1 MQAINDFILAAA
13 GQPWVL
19 VLVFA
24 CCVIDG
30 FFPPIPSESVVV
42 GLAAVAATADVPNP
56 VLLIATAAAGAFVG
70 DNLAYLI
77 GRGTGTQRWAWMRGP
92 RMQGAFLWA
101 GSELRKRPASL
112 ILVARFVP
120 IGRVAVNLTAGA
132 THFPRARFMSLT
144 VLSALLW
151 ASYSVGI
158 GLFVGPWFEKNHV
171 LGAAIAIVCAIV
183 LGIAVDFV
191 ISRLR
196 GRTPEEPTPAVPPA
210 DPPPNIRRPER
221 SGPRPARGT
230 LRSDLRHV
238 AERTSSQVPPVCCRR
253 FVTA

>member
-56 VLLIATAAAGAFVG
+56 VLLIATAAAGAFLG
-70 DNLAYLI
+70 DNLAYLF

-101 GSELRKRPASL
+101 GRELRKRPASL

-132 THFPRARFMSLT
+132 TRYPRSRFMSLT

-151 ASYSVGI
+151 AGYSVGI
-158 GLFVGPWFEKNHV
+158 GLFVGPWFEENHV
-171 LGAAIAIVCAIV
+171 LGAAIAIVCAVV
-183 LGIAVDFV
+183 LGLAVDYV

-196 GRTPEEPTPAVPPA
+196 GRATAEPIPSVPPA
-210 DPPPNIRRPER
+210 ERPP
-221 SGPRPARGT
+221 AGT
-230 LRSDLRHV
+230 
-238 AERTSSQVPPVCCRR
+238 
-253 FVTA
+253 

>member
-42 GLAAVAATADVPNP
+42 GLAAVAATAGVPNP
-56 VLLIATAAAGAFVG
+56 FLLIATAAAGAWVG

-77 GRGTGTQRWAWMRGP
+77 GRRTGTRRWAWQRGV
-92 RMQGAFLWA
+92 RMQAAFRWA
-101 GSELRKRPASL
+101 GRELRKRPASL

-132 THFPRARFMSLT
+132 THYPRPRFMSLT
-144 VLSALLW
+144 VLSAVLW
-151 ASYSVGI
+151 AGYSVGI

-171 LGAAIAIVCAIV
+171 LGAAIAIVCAVV
-183 LGIAVDFV
+183 LGILVDFV
-191 ISRLR
+191 IGKVR
-196 GRTPEEPTPAVPPA
+196 GRVPEEATRSVPPA
-210 DPPPNIRRPER
+210 E
-221 SGPRPARGT
+221 S
-230 LRSDLRHV
+230 
-238 AERTSSQVPPVCCRR
+238 
-253 FVTA
+253 

>member
-30 FFPPIPSESVVV
+30 FFPPVPSESAVV
-42 GLAAVAATADVPNP
+42 GLAAVAATAGVPSP
-56 VLLIATAAAGAFVG
+56 GLLIATAAAGAWVG
-70 DNLAYLI
+70 DNLAYLL
-77 GRGTGTQRWAWMRGP
+77 GRATGTRRWGWMRRP
-92 RMQGAFLWA
+92 RMQRAFRWA
-101 GSELRKRPASL
+101 GKELRKRAASL

-132 THFPRARFMSLT
+132 THYPRPRFMSLT

-151 ASYSVGI
+151 ATYSVGI
-158 GLFVGPWFEKNHV
+158 GLFVGPWFEKNHL
-171 LGAAIAIVCAIV
+171 LGAAIAIIFAVS
-183 LGIAVDFV
+183 LGVVVDHV

-196 GRTPEEPTPAVPPA
+196 GRTPEEPAPSVPPR
-210 DPPPNIRRPER
+210 D
-221 SGPRPARGT
+221 S
-230 LRSDLRHV
+230 
-238 AERTSSQVPPVCCRR
+238 
-253 FVTA
+253 